1 MLQPQAGEQGALVE
15 CRYADRDIDTG
26 DTSMRTSRLALIA
39 ATAGLLATALTGC
52 TFSASATASPDEIAS
67 LAEDA
72 LEAEIGQRPEIDCG
86 EDSIPL
92 KQDSVV
98 PCLLTDPST
107 GSEFDADVTLSKVDG
122 TNVTVSV
129 QVADTPN
136 NAPEG
141 EPTEAPSTGTDGTLA
156 LTAEEIGVTAAKA
169 LTDAGI
175 LASPSVLCPGGTH
188 EVTTG
193 YSLECTAIQGGDQY
207 AATVTVSDVQGTSY
221 SVNVVIPELAG

>member
-1 MLQPQAGEQGALVE
+1 
-15 CRYADRDIDTG
+15 
-26 DTSMRTSRLALIA
+26 MRTSRLALLA
-39 ATAGLLATALTGC
+39 AAAGLLATALTGC

-72 LEAEIGQRPEIDCG
+72 LEAEVGQRPEIDCG
-86 EDSIPL
+86 DDSIPL
-92 KQDSVV
+92 EQGSVV
-98 PCLLTDPST
+98 SCLLTDPST

-141 EPTEAPSTGTDGTLA
+141 EPSDAPATDTAGTLT
-156 LTAEEIGVTAAKA
+156 LTADEIGVTAARA
-169 LTDAGI
+169 LTDAAV
-175 LASPSVLCPGGTH
+175 LASPTVLCPGASH
-188 EVTTG
+188 EVSNG
-193 YSLECTAIQGGDQY
+193 YSLECTAIQGGDEY
-207 AATVTVSDVQGTSY
+207 AATVTVSDIEGSSY

>member
-1 MLQPQAGEQGALVE
+1 
-15 CRYADRDIDTG
+15 
-26 DTSMRTSRLALIA
+26 MRTSRLALLA
-39 ATAGLLATALTGC
+39 AAAGLLATALTGC
-52 TFSASATASPDEIAS
+52 TFSASATASPDEIAT

-92 KQDSVV
+92 EEGSVV
-98 PCLLTDPST
+98 PCLLTDPAT

-129 QVADTPN
+129 QVAETPN

-141 EPTEAPSTGTDGTLA
+141 EPSEAPSSESGTLT
-156 LTAEEIGVTAAKA
+156 LTADEIGVTAAKA
-169 LTDAGI
+169 LTDAAV
-175 LASPSVLCPGGTH
+175 LASPTVMCPGASH
-188 EVTTG
+188 EVSNG
-193 YSLECTAIQGGDQY
+193 YSLECTAIQDGDEY
-207 AATVTVSDVQGTSY
+207 AATVTISEIEGSSY

>member
-1 MLQPQAGEQGALVE
+1 
-15 CRYADRDIDTG
+15 
-26 DTSMRTSRLALIA
+26 MRASRLALLA
-39 ATAGLLATALTGC
+39 AAAGLLATALTGC
-52 TFSASATASPDEIAS
+52 TFSASATASPEEIAT

-86 EDSIPL
+86 EDSISL
-92 KQDSVV
+92 EEGSVV
-98 PCLLTDPST
+98 PCLLTDPAT

-136 NAPEG
+136 NAP
-141 EPTEAPSTGTDGTLA
+141 APDPSESPATDAGGTLT
-156 LTAEEIGVTAAKA
+156 LTAEEIGVTAARA
-169 LTDAGI
+169 LTDAGV
-175 LASPSVLCPGGTH
+175 LPSPSVLCPGGAH
-188 EVTTG
+188 EVSNG

-207 AATVTVSDVQGTSY
+207 AATVTVSEIEGSSY